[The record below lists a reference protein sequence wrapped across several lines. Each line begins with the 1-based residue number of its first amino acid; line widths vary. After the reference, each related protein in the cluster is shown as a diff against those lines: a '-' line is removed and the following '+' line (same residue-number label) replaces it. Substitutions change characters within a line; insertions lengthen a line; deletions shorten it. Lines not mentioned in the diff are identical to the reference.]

1 MRARTV
7 ASQFSLMLRVLN
19 ADDLNPVTV
28 LIQGPAKLAFAS
40 VHDQSPSMP
49 ATHVGA
55 NCQLYPM
62 YPPPTNALFLKE
74 SH

>member
-1 MRARTV
+1 MRPRKV
-7 ASQFSLMLRVLN
+7 ASQRSWRLRLVR
-19 ADDLNPVTV
+19 APGLNP
-28 LIQGPAKLAFAS
+28 LIILTQVWVKLAFAS